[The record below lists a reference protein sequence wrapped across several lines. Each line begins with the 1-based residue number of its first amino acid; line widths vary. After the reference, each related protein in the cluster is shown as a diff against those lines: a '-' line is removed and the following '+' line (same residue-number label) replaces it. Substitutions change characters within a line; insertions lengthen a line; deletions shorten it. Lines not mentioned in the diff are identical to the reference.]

1 MAHDAFDLK
10 AEAYLYDKIFHQEF
24 DINTPA
30 VNIANVPIECRSSTR
45 RNNFLL
51 NYIKQRIQDYPNY
64 TVQQFNT
71 LFHKELSTADW
82 LRYFKDYVLK
92 HQDLPVPDAI
102 ITEMYHKLFGVPLNN
117 EAAFGHS
124 NRLLGRD
131 IKKSGRLYKQN
142 IYDITRR
149 LIKQNPKATSKDL
162 EKIIYQKYP
171 VESELLLDYARKY
184 KHIMK

>member
-1 MAHDAFDLK
+1 MAHDSFDLK

-24 DINTPA
+24 GPNIPA
-30 VNIANVPIECRSSTR
+30 VNIANIPIECRSSTR
-45 RNNFLL
+45 RNNYLL
-51 NYIKQRIQDYPNY
+51 TYIKQRIQDFPKY

-82 LRYFKDYVLK
+82 LRYFKDYILK
-92 HQDLPVPDAI
+92 HEDLPIPDAI
-102 ITEMYHKLFGVPLNN
+102 ITEMYHKLFGIPINN

-142 IYDITRR
+142 IYNITRTLLKR
-149 LIKQNPKATSKDL
+149 YPDASSKDL
-162 EKIIYQKYP
+162 VKIIYEKYP
-171 VESELLLDYARKY
+171 IESELLLDYAIKY